1 MLSLVG
7 PSCDR
12 SSQCMYEMSLNPQIP
27 LFQLFQTARD
37 NEGDQG
43 PADQLSSKSKTPQTD
58 IGGGP
63 GPCCWVHVDIKQQEA
78 YCMATQR
85 DSFSICDQYLEMRS
99 TVSHNTAQQE
109 GGAGA

>member
-1 MLSLVG
+1 MG

-27 LFQLFQTARD
+27 IFHILQTARD

-43 PADQLSSKSKTPQTD
+43 PAVQQSSQRKTPPTD
-58 IGGGP
+58 IGGGGDHA
-63 GPCCWVHVDIKQQEA
+63 GPCCQVHVDIKQQVA

-85 DSFSICDQYLEMRS
+85 DS
-99 TVSHNTAQQE
+99 TWK
-109 GGAGA
+109 